1 MARDFFDD
9 YDCVVVLGC
18 FRFGST
24 ALATM
29 IKNWY
34 NEHGYG
40 CLYLQE
46 YFTGHHYVVE
56 RNGQYVPSA
65 FPDDNVWF
73 GDDQQG
79 KWLRLTTQR
88 PMPPYLMQSKL
99 DWLVQRM
106 ADNKIVIKID
116 PPDLQGPG
124 GLLIRDQLLSNPR
137 VFKLGLNRQ
146 DVGNAMI
153 SYAIG
158 YHFNFWN
165 FGPEMLKM
173 EYEKSVEP
181 VKAAAD
187 PLQVYVNDMVLHNT
201 WLLHNMGMLQGMVW
215 CDQLGRVDIPAM
227 GMQNY
232 SKTWVT
238 AHHVPH
244 DQRVQRYFTNH
255 AQLLDLANAVERNM
269 AELIDEVRRLSHSV

>member
-1 MARDFFDD
+1 MMARDFFDD

-18 FRFGST
+18 YRFGST

-34 NEHGYG
+34 NEHGYD

-46 YFTGHHYVVE
+46 YFTGHHYVIE
-56 RNGQYVPSA
+56 RHGRSVPSA
-65 FPDDNVWF
+65 F
-73 GDDQQG
+73 
-79 KWLRLTTQR
+79 
-88 PMPPYLMQSKL
+88 
-99 DWLVQRM
+99 
-106 ADNKIVIKID
+106 
-116 PPDLQGPG
+116 QGPS

-137 VFKLGLNRQ
+137 VFKVGLNRQ

-165 FGPEMLKM
+165 FGPAMLQM
-173 EYEKSVEP
+173 EYDKAVEP

-187 PLQVYVNDMVLHNT
+187 PLQGYVNDMVLHNT

-215 CDQLGRVDIPAM
+215 CDQLGSVDIPAM
-227 GMQNY
+227 GMQGYN
-232 SKTWVT
+232 KTWVT

-244 DQRVQRYFTNH
+244 VQRVQRYFTNH

-269 AELIDEVRRLSHSV
+269 AELIGEVRRLSHSA